1 MTLIFTQNLKKQ
13 RKMATKEKIGIVVS
27 DKMTK
32 TRIVAVSDRIMH
44 KRYGK
49 VITRTKRYAVH
60 DTDLN
65 TAIGDKVRIR
75 ETRPISKNVNW
86 VLIDILKKSST

>member
-1 MTLIFTQNLKKQ
+1 
-13 RKMATKEKIGIVVS
+13 MATKVKTGIVVS

-32 TRIVAVSDRIMH
+32 TRIVAVSDRITH

-60 DTDLN
+60 DADFN
-65 TAIGDKVRIR
+65 TTIGDKVRIR
-75 ETRPISKNVNW
+75 ETRPMSKTVNW
-86 VLIDILKKSST
+86 ILTDIVKKSST